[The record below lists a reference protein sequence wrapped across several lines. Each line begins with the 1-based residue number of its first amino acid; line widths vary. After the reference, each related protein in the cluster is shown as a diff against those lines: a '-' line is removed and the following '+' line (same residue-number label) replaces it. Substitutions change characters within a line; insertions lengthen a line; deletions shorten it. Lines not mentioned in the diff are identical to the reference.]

1 MPLYDYKCTE
11 CSDVT
16 ELFAFINSKPET
28 VDCKSCGAEAKFF
41 FRPKERTKKVKKEL
55 KIKRP
60 KLTIHMFQCFDCN
73 TTWKEVVDRDA
84 DPLPEDGRGCLEC
97 GNHAK
102 WQPSCKIDRF
112 SETFPYYDRG
122 LGMMLESKQH
132 RRDVCK
138 ERNLTPV
145 DGDWDVD
152 SVFSKWDTEK
162 EKDIADYEDYCDKLD
177 NHPGFKSFRKKR
189 DLGLV

>member
-16 ELFAFINSKPET
+16 EL
-28 VDCKSCGAEAKFF
+28 
-41 FRPKERTKKVKKEL
+41 
-55 KIKRP
+55 
-60 KLTIHMFQCFDCN
+60 
-73 TTWKEVVDRDA
+73 
-84 DPLPEDGRGCLEC
+84 
-97 GNHAK
+97 
-102 WQPSCKIDRF
+102 F

-162 EKDIADYEDYCDKLD
+162 EKDIAEYEDYCDKLD